1 MGEVFMQNANRKL
14 KILLLGCWLWTL
26 PGCTLQLPQLWGST
40 DSSGGE
46 GILQSD
52 MYFEIDPEKGIFS
65 SRQSITVSGG
75 LVKDG
80 KFNLYIGESLQI
92 DRLTLEDADGHALAV
107 KDWKKTG
114 NHNIEYFWGIS
125 KFAILEIQTAEDIP
139 ADGRL
144 IVNLEYHLPAEAIQA
159 GLAENLYAL
168 FVSPRGSHA
177 GGPESG
183 AFPLV
188 DGNLEAPFS
197 ITIKHPENI
206 TCAVPG
212 ELQAVETTDGFKTV
226 TYRSDIPYDPSFSC
240 APYKVTSTE
249 TENMRIELFTPVPL
263 DHSPAMLASAAQIL
277 SFYAEKFGTPPA
289 RSFKIVFPELA
300 GEGAGGESNG
310 NLVLLGDIK
319 PFLDYDEAAQDSFTQ
334 LISHEGYHLW
344 NTWGLTWEGSLAEW
358 WVEGGA
364 NFMASWSKEELFG
377 SEAGAKNR
385 LNHLQGFSEQEAYR
399 YGRNLA
405 NLDDGWF
412 ESWALVYDYGALVWE
427 QLRQEMGSEP
437 LSAGLRDFYG
447 LYAGRATGYEEFIAC
462 LQTHTTADVA
472 ATLSQWT
479 RHNARIDL
487 TIQDVAVLPE
497 NGRFHIRVDVQIDAD
512 RDYHF
517 STALGYKTSAG
528 KDWKLIDMH
537 VTKAGLISVEFESDE
552 RPVEIR
558 IDPEYRV
565 PQIKPDDNLWI
576 AGSTD

>member
-1 MGEVFMQNANRKL
+1 MKNSNRIM

-26 PGCTLQLPQLWGST
+26 AGCTLKLPQLWGSP

-52 MYFEIDPEKGIFS
+52 MYFEIDPERGVFS
-65 SRQSITVSGG
+65 SKQSITVSGG
-75 LVKDG
+75 LVKDR
-80 KFNLYIGESLQI
+80 KFNLYIGESLSI
-92 DRLTLEDADGHALAV
+92 DHLTLEDAEGHALAV
-107 KDWKKTG
+107 TDWQKTG
-114 NHNIEYFWGIS
+114 SHNIEYFWGIS
-125 KFAILEIQTAEDIP
+125 NFSIIEIHLAQDIP
-139 ADGRL
+139 AEDVL

-188 DGNLEAPFS
+188 DGNLSAPFS
-197 ITIKHPENI
+197 ITINHPDDI

-212 ELQAVETTDGFKTV
+212 ELQAAETTDGFRTA
-226 TYRSDIPYDPSFSC
+226 TYRADIPYDPSFSC
-240 APYKVTSTE
+240 APYNVTSTE
-249 TENMRIELFTPVPL
+249 IQNMRIELFAPVPL

-277 SFYAEKFGTPPA
+277 SFYTEKFGTPPA
-289 RSFKIVFPELA
+289 RSFRIVFPELS

-310 NLVLLGDIK
+310 NLVLLGDIR
-319 PFLDYDEAAQDSFTQ
+319 PFLEYDKAAQDSFTQ
-334 LISHEGYHLW
+334 LISHDGYHLW
-344 NTWGLTWEGSLAEW
+344 NTWGLTWEGPLAEW

-364 NFMASWSKEELFG
+364 NFMASWAKEELYG
-377 SEAGAKNR
+377 NKAGAGNR
-385 LNHLQGFSEQEAYR
+385 LLDVQSITVQETYR

-405 NLDDGWF
+405 NLDDGGS
-412 ESWALVYDYGALVWE
+412 EAWALVYNYGALVWE
-427 QLRQEMGSEP
+427 QLRQEVGSES
-437 LSAGLRDFYG
+437 LSAGLRDFYE
-447 LYAGRATGYEEFIAC
+447 LHAGRTVGYDEFVAC
-462 LQTHTTADVA
+462 LKTHTTADVA

-487 TIQDVAVLPE
+487 AIKDVVIQPE
-497 NGRFHIRVDVQIDAD
+497 NGHYQILVEVQIDAD

-528 KDWKLIDMH
+528 KDWQLIDMH
-537 VTKAGLISVEFESDE
+537 VTKAGLLSVGFESDE

-565 PQIKPDDNLWI
+565 PQIKPDDNLWV